1 MTAGGPPRAGES
13 GGVSG
18 AIVSINISRKKGQAK
33 RPAREARVIAG
44 EGVDEDAH
52 RGCGHR
58 QVSLL
63 MIESIEEQKKRLG
76 PEAGIEIGPGAYAE
90 NITTRGIDLRTLR
103 VGDELVV
110 RGRDATLRLKVS
122 QIGKECHT
130 KCAIFKLAGD
140 CIMPGLGIFCEV
152 LEGGTVGVGD
162 RIEKR

>member
-1 MTAGGPPRAGES
+1 MTVRGPQRAGAS
-13 GGVSG
+13 RDVSG
-18 AIVSINISRKKGQAK
+18 VVVSINISRKKGQAK
-33 RPAREARVIAG
+33 TPVREAQVIAG

-76 PEAGIEIGPGAYAE
+76 PREGIKIGPGAYAE
-90 NITTRGIDLRTLR
+90 NITTRGIDLRTVR
-103 VGDELVV
+103 IGDELGI
-110 RGRDATLRLKVS
+110 RGKRGTILMRVS

-152 LEGGTVGVGD
+152 LKGGKVGVGD